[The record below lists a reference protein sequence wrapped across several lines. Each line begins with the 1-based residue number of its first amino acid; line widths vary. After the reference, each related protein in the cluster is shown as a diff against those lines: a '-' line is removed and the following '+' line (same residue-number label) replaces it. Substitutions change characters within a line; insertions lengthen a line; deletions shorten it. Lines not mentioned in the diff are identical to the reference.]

1 MPRHVLFTAVKN
13 EAPFLLEWIGYHK
26 AIGFDTVIVF
36 SNPSDDGTDELLA
49 ALAAAGEIAHVPH
62 QPPAGVSAQG
72 NAARLAN
79 EMGLIHDGD
88 WVMWLDADEFL
99 NVHVGDGKLQDLIG
113 KIGDAAGM
121 LIPWRIFG
129 DGGNSRFPGRFIGD
143 DFVTATSKHFPPTRE
158 IKTLFRSSSSISGFG
173 VSGINRP
180 HIARS
185 GVAPVF
191 LTAAGTAISD
201 FEVNATWL
209 RGEDVAASNR
219 VKPADFSWRLAQI
232 NHYMLRTPE
241 YFRLKRLRGRGWA
254 ANEAGAGNSR
264 HTEAFYSKMNRNERQ
279 DRSILRHR
287 LAVDQQVERL
297 MALPGLSGAIDLAER
312 KTSLALMRAACV
324 RRAEPDVLPESF
336 ALTLP
341 APEAALLRETYA
353 GAAVVLE
360 YGSGGS
366 TFVGAQSAGK
376 VIAVENDPDWALR
389 MTTALT
395 NGGLDQTAR
404 VHFQDVG
411 PVGDWARPLSTAGF
425 RQYHLYASG
434 VWEKPWFQ
442 HPDVV
447 LIDGRFR
454 TSCLINAIL
463 RAEKPM
469 TVLFDDY
476 AERPHYFWV
485 EQIVKPRQIV
495 GRMAVFDIVPGMAI
509 PPEVL
514 ARALGSFTDVE

>member
-1 MPRHVLFTAVKN
+1 
-13 EAPFLLEWIGYHK
+13 
-26 AIGFDTVIVF
+26 
-36 SNPSDDGTDELLA
+36 
-49 ALAAAGEIAHVPH
+49 
-62 QPPAGVSAQG
+62 
-72 NAARLAN
+72 
-79 EMGLIHDGD
+79 
-88 WVMWLDADEFL
+88 
-99 NVHVGDGKLQDLIG
+99 
-113 KIGDAAGM
+113 
-121 LIPWRIFG
+121 
-129 DGGNSRFPGRFIGD
+129 
-143 DFVTATSKHFPPTRE
+143 
-158 IKTLFRSSSSISGFG
+158 
-173 VSGINRP
+173 
-180 HIARS
+180 
-185 GVAPVF
+185 
-191 LTAAGTAISD
+191 
-201 FEVNATWL
+201 
-209 RGEDVAASNR
+209 
-219 VKPADFSWRLAQI
+219 
-232 NHYMLRTPE
+232 
-241 YFRLKRLRGRGWA
+241 
-254 ANEAGAGNSR
+254 
-264 HTEAFYSKMNRNERQ
+264 MNRNERQ

-312 KTSLALMRAACV
+312 KTALALMRAACV